1 MMLQGII
8 IVTVILTVELVI
20 ATDALCI
27 SLDPMVSLV
36 KMSTTSIQKAGD
48 YTSVVLLCMHN
59 HIYLYKV

>member
-20 ATDALCI
+20 TTDALCI

-48 YTSVVLLCMHN
+48 YKSVVLLCMHN